1 MAGNPTL
8 EPPVKNMRVS
18 AAGTSSD
25 FSFDVTGKSGT
36 NMGWVSKSWDF
47 TATSTTT
54 TLEFISLTGT
64 GAGPALDN
72 VSVVEVSSQ
81 PSSIPEPS
89 STLGILSLGVLGI
102 GAALKRKL

>member
-1 MAGNPTL
+1 MPLAYCL
-8 EPPVKNMRVS
+8 LPV
-18 AAGTSSD
+18 
-25 FSFDVTGKSGT
+25 
-36 NMGWVSKSWDF
+36 F
-47 TATSTTT
+47 TRK
-54 TLEFISLTGT
+54 FILHDYLSLTGT

-89 STLGILSLGVLGI
+89 SILGILSLGVLGI